1 MSGQDEGAYAVGAVV
16 VDTVRDRVGVV
27 VGDDGPGLVCLRA
40 PGGGA
45 RWKARSADVC
55 PAGPMDELR
64 ARVAEVNAF
73 RTWPR

>member
-1 MSGQDEGAYAVGAVV
+1 MNGQGEGGYAVGAVV
-16 VDTVRDRVGVV
+16 VDTVRERVGVV
-27 VGDDGPGLVCLRA
+27 VGEDGPGLVCLRA

-55 PAGPMDELR
+55 AAGPMDESR

-73 RTWPR
+73 RTWRR